1 MATEDNE
8 DPILAVLDQDEHEDA
23 DWEEP
28 EENPDSGDHKDDEDA
43 QFRRAVDEG

>member
-8 DPILAVLDQDEHEDA
+8 DSILAALDQDEDEDA

-28 EENPDSGDHKDDEDA
+28 EENSDAGDHKDDEDA
-43 QFRRAVDEG
+43 QFRRAVGEG

>member
-8 DPILAVLDQDEHEDA
+8 DSILAALDQDEDEDA
-23 DWEEP
+23 DREEP
-28 EENPDSGDHKDDEDA
+28 EEKSDAGDHKDDEDA